1 MEVTQRPNAGGGLGV
16 RLIRGPFIRLQPHPD
31 HLRSVE
37 GLHTLSAKLR
47 SKSVGSLLAAD
58 LFSGAGGLSL
68 GLTEAGIT
76 VVMGVDHYQ
85 EAIET
90 HGHHFPGVS
99 ANWDLA
105 DADVVEQ
112 VATLMQASEIEI
124 LCGGPPCQPFSKAGR
139 SKIRHRVRSGERDPL
154 DQRRDLWRSFVEVA
168 RLAKP
173 RAVIMENVPDMAL
186 DREMFIFRSI
196 VHELET
202 EGYAVHTRI
211 VNTAQYGVPQFRQR
225 LIIVALADGVAFRWP
240 DPVEKQ
246 ITLWNAIGDLPD
258 VEGGWRPEGGATGW
272 IEYDNDPKSSFQER
286 MRRGVPHADR
296 YKLFDHITRPV
307 RPDDARAFD
316 LMDSETKYSD
326 LPDELKRYRDDIF
339 DDKYKRLDEDALSR
353 TITAHIAKDG
363 YWYIHPRQPR
373 TLTVREAA
381 RIQTFPDW
389 YRFAGGP
396 TAAFKQIGNAVPPAL
411 GYHLGKA
418 VQSSLDAA
426 EAAGPTSSGIASAL
440 ADWFRASTALSQPW
454 LRGRTRWQVL
464 VALMLLSRSTPTQV
478 RDAWPIISRWTHPQ
492 ETLDDNLLLKSL
504 GGVLG
509 RTSRARRVQQ
519 LAEALSED
527 SSALDSDEVIGAIPG
542 VTRTTAELCVL
553 TVPPP
558 DEADGEQPVV
568 ATQPAL
574 RVAARYIGQP
584 VDRQNRLTDGRIALA
599 RMIGAGSEAR
609 AAQLA
614 IIEIANSICRPTEPL
629 CDQCPLA
636 SACVEAKSRR
646 TETIAAP
653 TLGI

>member
-1 MEVTQRPNAGGGLGV
+1 M
-16 RLIRGPFIRLQPHPD
+16 RLIRGPFIKLQPHPD
-31 HLRSVE
+31 HLCSVD
-37 GLHTLSAKLR
+37 GLHALSAKLR
-47 SKSVGSLLAAD
+47 SNSVGSLLAAD

-76 VVMGVDHYQ
+76 VVMGIDHYQ
-85 EAIET
+85 EAVET

-105 DADVVEQ
+105 DADMVEQ
-112 VATLMQASEIEI
+112 VATLMRASEIEI

-173 RAVIMENVPDMAL
+173 RVVIMENVPDMAL

-196 VHELET
+196 VHELEA

-211 VNTAQYGVPQFRQR
+211 MNTSQYGVPQFRQR
-225 LIIVALADGVAFRWP
+225 LIIVALAGRIAFRWP
-240 DPVEKQ
+240 DPVENQ
-246 ITLWNAIGDLPD
+246 VTLWNAIGDLPE
-258 VEGGWRPEGGATGW
+258 VEGGWRPKGGASGW
-272 IEYDNDPKSSFQER
+272 IEYDNAPKTSFQER
-286 MRRGVPHADR
+286 MRRGVPHVDR
-296 YKLFDHITRPV
+296 HKLFDHITRPV

-426 EAAGPTSSGIASAL
+426 VAAGPTSSEIARVL
-440 ADWFRASTALSQPW
+440 AAWFRASATLSQPW

-492 ETLDDNLLLKSL
+492 EALDDNTVLKSL

-509 RTSRARRVQQ
+509 RTNQARRVRQ

-527 SSALDSDEVIGAIPG
+527 SSALDSDEAIGAIPG

-568 ATQPAL
+568 ATQPVL

-599 RMIGAGSEAR
+599 RMIGGGSEAR

-629 CDQCPLA
+629 CDRCPLA

-646 TETIAAP
+646 REAIAAP